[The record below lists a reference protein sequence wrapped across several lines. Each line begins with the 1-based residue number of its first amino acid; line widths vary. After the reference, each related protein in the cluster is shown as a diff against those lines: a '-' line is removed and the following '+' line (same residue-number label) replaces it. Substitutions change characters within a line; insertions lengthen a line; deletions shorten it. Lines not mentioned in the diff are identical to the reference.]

1 MEKVYAGNTKID
13 GTVYDVSENPNEERR
28 PFMALLDTGLV
39 RTTVG
44 NRVFGAL
51 KGATDGGLFVPH
63 NNKRFPGYSNEDGK
77 ENYDAKSHRDRI
89 FGKHVDVYMAKL
101 KKEGEEA
108 FNTQFSHWADTLK
121 KVIYFIITYYF
132 IQGRC

>member
-1 MEKVYAGNTKID
+1 
-13 GTVYDVSENPNEERR
+13 
-28 PFMALLDTGLV
+28 MALLDIGLV

-89 FGKHVDVYMAKL
+89 FGNHVDVYMTKL

-121 KVIYFIITYYF
+121 KVILYIYIYFFKKKTGVKSVEELYKKIHDEIRKSSDRVKK
-132 IQGRC
+132 G